1 MQQHSPCIFWVV
13 NGFGW
18 GPHLNISWWQIDVK
32 KGELSGIIII
42 ISINLTPASLPL
54 SSASSSSS
62 SSPSSSSSSSSYPCI
77 IIVVILII
85 LSWIYL
91 GDRSMWRRESR
102 LALSHNSSHAMSWR
116 MNENFV
122 CTELYI
128 WSERFFF
135 CRNQSLNPYFL
146 SQSKFKPLFFLSQSK
161 FKPLFWWNSKKGRW
175 PHVRLQL
182 LQFLKL
188 ETNE

>member
-1 MQQHSPCIFWVV
+1 MGLV
-13 NGFGW
+13 W

-32 KGELSGIIII
+32 KRELSSIIII
-42 ISINLTPASLPL
+42 ISINLNPALLPL
-54 SSASSSSS
+54 SPASQSS
-62 SSPSSSSSSSSYPCI
+62 SSSSSSSSYSCI

-128 WSERFFF
+128 WSERLFF
-135 CRNQSLNPYFL
+135 CGNQSLNSYF
-146 SQSKFKPLFFLSQSK
+146 
-161 FKPLFWWNSKKGRW
+161 G
-175 PHVRLQL
+175 
-182 LQFLKL
+182 
-188 ETNE
+188 ETWRRGGDHTSGCNCYNF